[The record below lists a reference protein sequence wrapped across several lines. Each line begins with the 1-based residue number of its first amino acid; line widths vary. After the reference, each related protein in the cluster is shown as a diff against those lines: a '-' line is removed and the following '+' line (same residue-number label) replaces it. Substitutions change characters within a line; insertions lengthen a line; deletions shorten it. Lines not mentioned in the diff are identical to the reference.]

1 METSR
6 WMVRAT
12 NTGASAAIDER
23 GRVMASL
30 EPFTAATLT
39 TDIVPRKG
47 QTPFVLFG
55 NLLALLAC
63 AAVGGVAWRIR

>member
-1 METSR
+1 
-6 WMVRAT
+6 MVRAT

-23 GRVMASL
+23 GYVKARL

-55 NLLALLAC
+55 NLLALAAT
-63 AAVGGVAWRIR
+63 AAVAGIAWRIR